1 MSNTVLKM
9 TEISKSFNG
18 ITVLKDVDFELKKGE
33 VHALMGGNGAGKST
47 LMKIL
52 TGVYQLDK
60 GKIEIEDQEVVIE
73 KPQDA
78 QANGV
83 AMIFQEFSVIP
94 SLTVS
99 QNIFLNREIKKN
111 NKLLDD
117 KAMYVKTEELLKQLN
132 VDINP
137 NSIIENLSVGYWQM
151 TEIAK
156 ALAQNAKILIMDEPT
171 TTLSKNETETLFH
184 LIEKLK
190 QEGMSIIYISHRMD
204 EIFRVS
210 DTITVLRDGGN
221 IITCPTSDLSMDM
234 LVQHIV
240 GKNMKNSFQWKHRT
254 LQEDKTVLEV
264 KNLNSGTRVNGVNF
278 SLKKGEIL
286 GIAGL
291 MGSGRTELSRALFGI
306 DPTKKGEILVN
317 GQSVKIKSPQDAIS
331 AGIALVPEDRRV
343 QGLVLSHEVKENMI
357 LPVLKRVSKCGFIN
371 KSKVTNLSEKFVD
384 KLNIKTDSIYKA
396 TNLLSGGNQQKIVL
410 AKWLANE
417 PNILIL
423 DEPTNGVDIG
433 SKSEIIEI
441 IRELA
446 DQGKSIIVISSE
458 LAELLA
464 ISDRII
470 TMKNGKVTG
479 ELQRKEIE
487 TEEDLEHAIQSS

>member
-117 KAMYVKTEELLKQLN
+117 KAMYVKTEDLLKQLN

-221 IITCPTSDLSMDM
+221 VITCPTSNLTMDM

-240 GKNMKNSFQWKHRT
+240 GKNMKNSFQWKPRT
-254 LQEDKTVLEV
+254 LQEDNTVLEV
-264 KNLNSGTRVNGVNF
+264 KNLYSGTRVNGVNF

-291 MGSGRTELSRALFGI
+291 MGSGRTELSRTIFGI
-306 DPTKKGEILVN
+306 DPTKEGEILVN
-317 GQSVKIKSPQDAIS
+317 GQSVKIKSPQDAIN

-470 TMKNGKVTG
+470 TMRNGKVTG

>member
-1 MSNTVLKM
+1 MSNLALKM
-9 TEISKSFNG
+9 TGISKSFNG
-18 ITVLKDVDFELKKGE
+18 ITVLDDVQFELKKGE

-52 TGVYQLDK
+52 TGVYQMDE
-60 GKIEIEDQEVVIE
+60 GRIEIEDKEVTIE

-78 QANGV
+78 QENGV

-99 QNIFLNREIKKN
+99 QNIFLNREVKKSN
-111 NKLLDD
+111 RLLDE
-117 KAMYVKTEELLKQLN
+117 KAMYMKTEELLKQLN

-137 NSIIENLSVGYWQM
+137 NTLIENLNVGYWQM

-156 ALAQNAKILIMDEPT
+156 ALAQNAKFLIMDEPT
-171 TTLSKNETETLFH
+171 TTLSKNETETLFE

-190 QEGMSIIYISHRMD
+190 GEGMSIIYISHRMD

-210 DTITVLRDGGN
+210 DKITVLRDGQN
-221 IITCPTSDLSMDM
+221 VITCPTSELTMEM

-240 GKNMKNSFQWKHRT
+240 GKNMENSFRWKPRKIT
-254 LQEDKTVLEV
+254 QDKTVLEV
-264 KNLNSGTRVNGVNF
+264 KNLYSGSKVNGITF
-278 SLKKGEIL
+278 QLKQGEIL

-291 MGSGRTELSRALFGI
+291 MGSGRTELARTLFGI
-306 DPTKKGEILVN
+306 DPTKQGEILIN
-317 GQSVKIKSPQDAIS
+317 NERITIKNPQDAIA

-343 QGLVLSHEVKENMI
+343 QGLVLGHEVKENMI
-357 LPVLKRVSKCGFIN
+357 LPVLKRVSKFGFIN
-371 KSKVTNLSEKFVD
+371 KSKVTSLSERFVD

-433 SKSEIIEI
+433 AKSEIIEI
-441 IRELA
+441 IRQLA

-458 LAELLA
+458 LAELMA
-464 ISDRII
+464 MSDRII
-470 TMKNGKVTG
+470 TLKNGQVTS
-479 ELQRKEIE
+479 ELQRAEIVS
-487 TEEDLEHAIQSS
+487 EEDLEHAIQSN

>member
-1 MSNTVLKM
+1 MTKLALRMS
-9 TEISKSFNG
+9 EISKSFNG
-18 ITVLKDVDFELKKGE
+18 INVLDHVEFELEKGE

-52 TGVYQLDK
+52 TGVYQKDS
-60 GKIEIEDQEVVIE
+60 GKIVINDKEVEIE

-78 QANGV
+78 QENGV

-94 SLTVS
+94 SLTVK
-99 QNIFLNREIKKN
+99 QNIFLNRELKKSN
-111 NKLLDD
+111 GFLDE
-117 KAMYVKTEELLKQLN
+117 KAMYVQTEDLLKQLN
-132 VDINP
+132 VNISPDML
-137 NSIIENLSVGYWQM
+137 IENLSVGFWQM

-156 ALAQNAKILIMDEPT
+156 ALAQKASILIMDEPT
-171 TTLSKNETETLFH
+171 ATLSKNETETLFE
-184 LIEKLK
+184 LIETLK
-190 QEGMSIIYISHRMD
+190 SEGMSIIYISHRMD
-204 EIFRVS
+204 EIFQVS
-210 DTITVLRDGGN
+210 DRITVLRDGKFV
-221 IITCPTSDLSMDM
+221 ITSPTADLTMEE

-240 GKNMKNSFQWKHRT
+240 GKSMESSFGWKPRSYSK
-254 LQEDKTVLEV
+254 EEVILET
-264 KNLNSGTRVNGVNF
+264 KDLHSGSKVNGVD
-278 SLKKGEIL
+278 LCVYKGEIL

-291 MGSGRTELSRALFGI
+291 MGSGRTELAQAIFGI
-306 DPTKKGEILVN
+306 DPITSGEVFVDC
-317 GQSVKIKSPQDAIS
+317 QAVRIKQPQDAIR

-343 QGLVLSHEVKENMI
+343 QGLVLTHEVKENIIYPI
-357 LPVLKRVSKCGFIN
+357 LNKVSKSGFIN
-371 KSKVTNLSEKFVD
+371 KKKVDQLSEQFVE
-384 KLNIKTDSIYKA
+384 KLNIKTDSIYKS

-446 DQGKSIIVISSE
+446 DQGKAVIVISSE

-464 ISDRII
+464 VSDRII
-470 TMKNGKVTG
+470 TLKNGKVTS
-479 ELQRKEIE
+479 ELSREEIKS
-487 TEEDLEHAIQSS
+487 EEDLEHAIQNH

>member
-1 MSNTVLKM
+1 MDKMALQMSG
-9 TEISKSFNG
+9 ISKAFNG
-18 ITVLKDVDFELKKGE
+18 ITVLDNVDFELKKGE

-52 TGVYQLDK
+52 TGVYQLDA
-60 GKIEIEDQEVVIE
+60 GKIVIEDKEVQIE

-78 QANGV
+78 QENGV

-94 SLTVS
+94 SMTVS
-99 QNIFLNREIKKN
+99 QNVFLNREIKKKN
-111 NKLLDD
+111 GLLDEG
-117 KAMYVKTEELLKQLN
+117 AMYKKTESLLKQLN
-132 VDINP
+132 VNISP
-137 NSIIENLSVGYWQM
+137 NTLIENLIVGYWQM

-156 ALAQNAKILIMDEPT
+156 ALAQNAKFLIMDEPT
-171 TTLSKNETETLFH
+171 ATLSKNETETLFK
-184 LIEKLK
+184 LIDKLK
-190 QEGMSIIYISHRMD
+190 SEGMSIIYISHRMD

-210 DTITVLRDGGN
+210 DRITVLRDGKN
-221 IITCPTSDLSMDM
+221 VITSPSSDLTMEE

-240 GKNMKNSFQWKHRT
+240 GKSMENSFQWKPRQ
-254 LQEDKTVLEV
+254 LPDPEVVLET
-264 KNLNSGTRVNGVNF
+264 KNLHSGSKVNGINL
-278 SLKKGEIL
+278 SLNKGEIL

-291 MGSGRTELSRALFGI
+291 MGSGRTELARTLFGV
-306 DPTKKGEILVN
+306 DSADQGEIVIN
-317 GQSVKIKSPQDAIS
+317 NKVVSIKKPKDAIE

-343 QGLVLSHEVKENMI
+343 QGLVLGTEVKENMI
-357 LPVLKRVSKCGFIN
+357 LPVLSKVSKFGFIN
-371 KSKVTNLSEKFVD
+371 KSKVTELSERFVD

-410 AKWLANE
+410 GKWLANE

-464 ISDRII
+464 VSDRII
-470 TMKNGKVTG
+470 TLRNGQVTSQLKR
-479 ELQRKEIE
+479 EEIQS
-487 TEEDLEHAIQSS
+487 EEDLEHAIQSN